1 MKKTTWLGAA
11 ALATTLLAG
20 HNAQAQGLRFGIKA
34 GANLAN
40 LSGDLANQDQY
51 KNRWG
56 FHAGALL
63 NIGIL
68 PDNFLSIQPEV
79 LYSQKGYKYGG
90 GQTTILGQTY
100 VNTGSVRYDYIDV
113 PVMVRLRFSGVFVE
127 AGPQY
132 SYLLHVSTD
141 RSTTL
146 NGTVLTGAQDQ
157 TTNLDNVKRSEIGY
171 AAGLGF
177 QADSGFLLGLR
188 YNGSFT
194 DFAKDG
200 YNNNEL
206 RNARNSV
213 FQAYVGYMLGGSTK

>member
-20 HNAQAQGLRFGIKA
+20 HHAQAQGLHFGIKA

-40 LSGDLANQDQY
+40 LSGDLTNQDQY

-56 FHAGALL
+56 FQAGALL

-90 GQTTILGQTY
+90 GQTTFLGQTY
-100 VNTGSVRYDYIDV
+100 VNTGSVRYDYLDV
-113 PVMVRLRFSGVFVE
+113 PVMVRLRFSSVFVE

-132 SYLLHVSTD
+132 SYLLNISTD

-157 TTNLDNVKRSEIGY
+157 TTNLDNVRRNEIGY
-171 AAGLGF
+171 AAGLGY
-177 QADSGFLLGLR
+177 QAI
-188 YNGSFT
+188 
-194 DFAKDG
+194 A
-200 YNNNEL
+200 
-206 RNARNSV
+206 AC
-213 FQAYVGYMLGGSTK
+213 

>member
-1 MKKTTWLGAA
+1 MKTTTWLGAA
-11 ALATTLLAG
+11 ALAASLLAG
-20 HNAQAQGLRFGIKA
+20 QSAQAQSLRFGIKA

-40 LSGDLANQDQY
+40 LAGDLANQDQY

-63 NIGIL
+63 NIGIAGGDL
-68 PDNFLSIQPEV
+68 FAIQPEV

-90 GQTTILGQTY
+90 GQTTVLGQTY
-100 VNTGSVRYDYIDV
+100 VNSGSVRYDYIDV
-113 PVMVRLRFSGVFVE
+113 PVLLRLRFSGVFVE

-132 SYLLHVSTD
+132 SYLVHVSTD

-157 TTNLDNVKRSEIGY
+157 TTDLSNVRRNEIGY
-171 AAGLGF
+171 AAGIGF
-177 QADSGFLLGLR
+177 QADSGPMIGLR
-188 YNGSFT
+188 YNGAFT

-206 RNARNSV
+206 ANARNSV
-213 FQAYVGYMLGGSTK
+213 FQAYIGFALGGSK